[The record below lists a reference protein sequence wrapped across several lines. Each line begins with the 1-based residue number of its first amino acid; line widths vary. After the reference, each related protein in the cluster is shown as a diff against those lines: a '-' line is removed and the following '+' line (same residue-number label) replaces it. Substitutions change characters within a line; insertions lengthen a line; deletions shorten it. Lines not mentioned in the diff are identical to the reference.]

1 MRLGGIAAKLPA
13 WKQKAKPWL
22 LAVEDPQ
29 VCLGFSLLRHCH
41 GPLPTQTHLYGRQ
54 KACALQMMAKILL
67 EQYCNQACRL
77 PAAASPPAEGSA
89 GCAARI

>member
-1 MRLGGIAAKLPA
+1 VRLGGIAAKLPA

-41 GPLPTQTHLYGRQ
+41 GPLPTQTHR
-54 KACALQMMAKILL
+54 
-67 EQYCNQACRL
+67 
-77 PAAASPPAEGSA
+77 
-89 GCAARI
+89 